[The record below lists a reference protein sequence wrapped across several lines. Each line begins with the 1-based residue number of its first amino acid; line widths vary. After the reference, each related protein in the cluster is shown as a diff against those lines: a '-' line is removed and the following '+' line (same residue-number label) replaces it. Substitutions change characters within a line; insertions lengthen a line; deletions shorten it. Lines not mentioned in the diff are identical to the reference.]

1 MKFNIVFLGN
11 IAVGKQ
17 ASQSSVILKHVP
29 NLAVDGRLDGNCS
42 QTNYEENP
50 WWRVDLQNDHYIMA
64 IVILNCCNSVME
76 NVEVR
81 VGSNENR
88 EMNKICGH
96 IDVVNSKENAV
107 LLCSSDL
114 SGRYVHLNVRG
125 KNKSLS
131 ICEVRIYGALGNT
144 LFISFCDI
152 QNFFTLPYLSSGFPS
167 SHVKSS

>member
-11 IAVGKQ
+11 IAVGKR
-17 ASQSSVILKHVP
+17 ASQSSVMFKHFP

-50 WWRVDLQNDHYIMA
+50 WWRVDLQNEYYIMA
-64 IVILNCCNSVME
+64 IVILNCCSNIME

-88 EMNKICGH
+88 ELNKICGH
-96 IDVVNSKENAV
+96 IDVVNNKENTV

-114 SGRYVHLNVRG
+114 FGRYVYLNVRG
-125 KNKSLS
+125 KNRSLS
-131 ICEVRIYGALGNT
+131 ICEVRIYQALGNT
-144 LFISFCDI
+144 LS
-152 QNFFTLPYLSSGFPS
+152 S
-167 SHVKSS
+167 SHFNHLNLHILL